1 MFSFKSLL
9 LVQFLAALVLSAP
22 VDNGQASSPVTWIE
36 VGEDD
41 DEGSRELL
49 SPVDNL
55 VEPEG
60 TIKTVSWPKP
70 VSSKLEFS
78 SSNWFHR
85 NLFIFSLFFFLP
97 VDAHLS
103 VKD

>member
-9 LVQFLAALVLSAP
+9 LVQFLAAMVLSAP

-78 SSNWFHR
+78 SSNIAGY
-85 NLFIFSLFFFLP
+85 LFLAFSFFLP

-103 VKD
+103 EKD

>member
-1 MFSFKSLL
+1 MLSFKSLL
-9 LVQFLAALVLSAP
+9 LVQFLAAMVLSAP

-36 VGEDD
+36 VAEDD

-85 NLFIFSLFFFLP
+85 RQFIFSLFFFY
-97 VDAHLS
+97 LS
-103 VKD
+103 MHI